1 MRVAALAAS
10 GVVTLAVPAAAH
22 HSFAMYDEKITYVLT
37 GVVTRVSP
45 DPSHLSI
52 FFSVLNDARGAV
64 IRDASGDPI
73 TWAVELRSAAQV
85 AQDGVTVQNF
95 PPGTIFSI
103 GLHPLRNGLPGG
115 GRGKSGLFKCPP
127 KTPPAAGKH
136 CDSVAGATSHGQG
149 ALPQPPRSGCPEQ
162 HEGRAVAARD
172 AQSRSRDDGVAET
185 SASADQLT
193 TTVMAVSSPSPNA
206 LSSRK
211 LPPSAAVA

>member
-1 MRVAALAAS
+1 MHRYSTRAVAALMAS

-73 TWAVELRSAAQV
+73 TWTVELRSAAQV
-85 AQDGVTVQNF
+85 AQDAVTVQNF

-103 GLHPLRNGLPGG
+103 GLHPLRNGLPG
-115 GRGKSGLFKCPP
+115 RWPRQVRP
-127 KTPPAAGKH
+127 VQVPAADASCSRQALRQRCG
-136 CDSVAGATSHGQG
+136 CNVARA
-149 ALPQPPRSGCPEQ
+149 
-162 HEGRAVAARD
+162 GRAA
-172 AQSRSRDDGVAET
+172 
-185 SASADQLT
+185 
-193 TTVMAVSSPSPNA
+193 
-206 LSSRK
+206 
-211 LPPSAAVA
+211 